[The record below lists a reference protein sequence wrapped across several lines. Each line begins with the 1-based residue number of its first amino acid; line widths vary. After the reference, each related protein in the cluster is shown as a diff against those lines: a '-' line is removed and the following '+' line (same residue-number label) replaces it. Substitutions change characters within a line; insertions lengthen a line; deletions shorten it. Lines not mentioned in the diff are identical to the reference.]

1 MAEGQTRRPMRIWID
16 RKKIY
21 YCFVNSKK
29 LLNFHSD
36 SFYCNHIQYLFF
48 FKERNHFLLYN
59 TNAFKIIYFRLMKK
73 EYFTLLV
80 KIFWTIMLHSNEKYM
95 MFWSSPCLPSATPIG
110 QKKKKRKRIRTS
122 GKAWGK
128 AAKLTEGTGY
138 FSHEDRLKIQKPIS
152 VK

>member
-1 MAEGQTRRPMRIWID
+1 MAEGQTRRPMKIWIN

-21 YCFVNSKK
+21 CCFVNSKK

-36 SFYCNHIQYLFF
+36 SFYCNHIQYLFFF

-73 EYFTLLV
+73 EDFTLLV

-95 MFWSSPCLPSATPIG
+95 MFWSSPWLPSATPIG
-110 QKKKKRKRIRTS
+110 QKKKKEKELGHLARPGEKQLNSLKGQGTS
-122 GKAWGK
+122 HMK
-128 AAKLTEGTGY
+128 T
-138 FSHEDRLKIQKPIS
+138 D
-152 VK
+152 